1 MNRKKIE
8 SLIDSLKQIINELES
23 EVKSDPGS
31 YTLDYDY
38 SELLTYYQT
47 NDDDGEF

>member
-8 SLIDSLKQIINELES
+8 ELIDKLKVIVDDLES

-31 YTLDYDY
+31 YTVDYDY
-38 SELLTYYQT
+38 SELLSYYQT